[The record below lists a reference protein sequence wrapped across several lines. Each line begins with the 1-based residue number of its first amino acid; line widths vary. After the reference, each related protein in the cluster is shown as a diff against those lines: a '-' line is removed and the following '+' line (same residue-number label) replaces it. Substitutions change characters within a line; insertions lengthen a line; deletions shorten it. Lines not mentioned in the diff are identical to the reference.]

1 METETISSM
10 WDDAKMKFKEL
21 TGKSLDQGRIQS
33 FENVEK
39 EIESRQKPVYPKDN
53 APTDGWHR
61 AKIAGLKVLRG
72 LKLLVGLATQV
83 SSLVFLS
90 TSSNSSLPE
99 LTYSK
104 AVPGPSQPAANFCCN
119 AISILL
125 DIPKQIKDFDD
136 AINDVFTRVSVVLYK
151 VRIYER
157 LDEVDN
163 LLALLIHKLMVSFV
177 IICAKAI
184 NYQQGTKW
192 ERFQQRAKKSI
203 FDDDSGLKAE
213 MENFERLVKEHHDA
227 EGTVTLEEVLKQKK
241 TLNRLLDD
249 ATERKSDDDRIKKLK
264 HIIETFGIDQN
275 VRLDT
280 VTTQTCTDLFKRCLP
295 GTGDWVWKHQAYETW
310 TSKDRTNASP
320 ILLLIGGPKSGK
332 TSVVATIIKKLEKL
346 EFERNTRTCVAH
358 YFFPTF
364 VGKTDED
371 KYPIQTALKYMAFQL
386 AREDNTVA
394 TTLDKVCTEYDGLKL
409 RSFTLEE
416 LWDKLKLGDPG
427 LGATYYLVF
436 DGLEGL
442 HDKDSE
448 SLNAFLS
455 IIFGLQHQSSS
466 DSVGPRVRVL
476 ASGTEAVFQQHL
488 SDRNKRALMKIKE
501 HSVEDLKLYIDNEL
515 KIVASSRTPDL
526 GRGKNAHDKSFMNFF
541 PKTSTVVIPYC
552 SPA

>member
-1 METETISSM
+1 M
-10 WDDAKMKFKEL
+10 
-21 TGKSLDQGRIQS
+21 
-33 FENVEK
+33 
-39 EIESRQKPVYPKDN
+39 
-53 APTDGWHR
+53 
-61 AKIAGLKVLRG
+61 
-72 LKLLVGLATQV
+72 
-83 SSLVFLS
+83 
-90 TSSNSSLPE
+90 
-99 LTYSK
+99 
-104 AVPGPSQPAANFCCN
+104 
-119 AISILL
+119 LL

-184 NYQQGTKW
+184 KYQQGTKW

-213 MENFERLVKEHHDA
+213 MENFERLVKEHHHA

-249 ATERKSDDDRIKKLK
+249 ATERKSDDERIKKLK

-280 VTTQTCTDLFKRCLP
+280 VTTQTCTELFKRCLP
-295 GTGDWVWKHQAYETW
+295 GTGDWVWNHQAYETW

-320 ILLLIGGPKSGK
+320 LLLLVGGPKSGK
-332 TSVVATIIKKLEKL
+332 TSAVATIIKKLEKL
-346 EFERNTRTCVAH
+346 EFERTTRTCVAH
-358 YFFPTF
+358 YFFPTI

-371 KYPIQTALKYMAFQL
+371 KYPIQAALKYMAFQL

-394 TTLDKVCTEYDGLKL
+394 TTLDKLCTEYDGVKL

-488 SDRNKRALMKIKE
+488 SDRNKRAVMKIKD
-501 HSVEDLKLYIDNEL
+501 HSVEDMKLYIDNEL
-515 KIVASSRTPDL
+515 KNRGLLQNVQPGSKQERARQIIHEFLPKNVDGSYSLLQSGIGNIARQLNSRADLTELEKSLSESGNGHQAMVQNLQKSLEPEEIEELNELLKWVIFGEEPFDVNQLQAAMVRLTLGIISSI
-526 GRGKNAHDKSFMNFF
+526 AHQFHNQSG
-541 PKTSTVVIPYC
+541 
-552 SPA
+552 